1 MPAGRN
7 GTSAFTAAVCYVRI
21 EAMERVSRQHL
32 LLRFGAFLLDA
43 LLIALILILP
53 GALASWIIIV
63 AGGELS
69 WLARIWNVVFLLF
82 LLGLLLRDGWRGRS
96 LGKLI
101 MGLTLGPRQGRL
113 PGYGHSLLR
122 NISLLIPGVNLI
134 EILLVLFSAGGRR
147 IGDRLAG
154 TTVVEE

>member
-1 MPAGRN
+1 
-7 GTSAFTAAVCYVRI
+7 
-21 EAMERVSRQHL
+21 MERVSRQHL

-53 GALASWIIIV
+53 GALTSWIIIV
-63 AGGELS
+63 AGGEMS
-69 WLARIWNVVFLLF
+69 WLARVWNVVFLLF
-82 LLGLLLRDGWRGRS
+82 LIGLLLRDGWRGRS

-101 MGLTLGPRQGRL
+101 MGLSLGQRQGRL
-113 PGYGHSLLR
+113 PGFGRSILR
-122 NISLLIPGVNLI
+122 NLSLLIPGLNLI
-134 EILLVLFSAGGRR
+134 EILLVIFSAGGRR